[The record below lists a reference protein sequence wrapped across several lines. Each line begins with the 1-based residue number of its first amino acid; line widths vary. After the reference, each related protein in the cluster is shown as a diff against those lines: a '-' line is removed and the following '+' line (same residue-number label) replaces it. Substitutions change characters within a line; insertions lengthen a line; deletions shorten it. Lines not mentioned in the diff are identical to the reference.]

1 MVQRFPAVTF
11 AKTLAGLLMI
21 ALAAMPAS
29 AQHAGSS
36 PGHPTAGGTHLGVPQ
51 SSGGV
56 AHNPSAARPP
66 SVPAPAGAVNT
77 PPGRIFLVRPHVGG
91 PSPSSGLALQNPPAA
106 VRGIGFLRPGFASE
120 SQRLLG
126 RGLGFRG
133 ESARLF
139 SQFPYFF
146 FGGGQPVCSPFLP
159 GDFGA
164 AWFDSQFTC
173 FGVPFYGVQ
182 FYPPGFLAPELAYEP
197 WLEGLA
203 TSGPQEEYSVAD
215 DTLVAEDLG
224 AIADIAAT
232 ESVQSNPDQE
242 ITMLVLKEGIS
253 FAVTDYWVENGKLGY
268 VTTYGR
274 ENIIDLDQV
283 DLDQTVKL
291 NSLRGVPFV
300 LRPRPAPS
308 TPPR

>member
-1 MVQRFPAVTF
+1 VTY
-11 AKTLAGLLMI
+11 ARTLAGLLMI

-29 AQHAGSS
+29 AQHASSS
-36 PGHPTAGGTHLGVPQ
+36 PGHPAAGGTHLGVPA
-51 SSGGV
+51 SSGGT
-56 AHNPSAARPP
+56 ARDPSAARAP
-66 SVPAPAGAVNT
+66 SVPAPAGAVNA
-77 PPGRIFLVRPHVGG
+77 PPGRIFLARPPV
-91 PSPSSGLALQNPPAA
+91 S
-106 VRGIGFLRPGFASE
+106 GFLRPGFASQ
-120 SQRLLG
+120 SQRFLG

-133 ESARLF
+133 ESARIF
-139 SQFPYFF
+139 PHFPYFF
-146 FGGGQPVCSPFLP
+146 FGGGQPVCSPLLP

-164 AWFDSQFTC
+164 PWFDRQFTC
-173 FGVPFYGVQ
+173 FGTPFYGVQ

-203 TSGPQEEYSVAD
+203 TSGPQGMYSVAD
-215 DTLVAEDLG
+215 DTFLAEDLG

-253 FAVTDYWVENGKLGY
+253 FAVTDYWVEDGKLGY

-274 ENIIDLDQV
+274 ENIIDLEQV
-283 DLDQTVKL
+283 DLDQTAKL

-300 LRPRPAPS
+300 LRARPAPS
-308 TPPR
+308 TPQ

>member
-1 MVQRFPAVTF
+1 MV
-11 AKTLAGLLMI
+11 L
-21 ALAAMPAS
+21 ALAATPAS
-29 AQHAGSS
+29 AQHSGSS
-36 PGHPTAGGTHLGVPQ
+36 PGHATAGGTHLGVPP

-56 AHNPSAARPP
+56 ARGPAAAAPRPP
-66 SVPAPAGAVNT
+66 SLPTPAVGLRT
-77 PPGRIFLVRPHVGG
+77 QPGPSFFVRPPVSQ
-91 PSPSSGLALQNPPAA
+91 PSASARLALQNASA
-106 VRGIGFLRPGFASE
+106 SVWGIGSLRPGYASE
-120 SQRLLG
+120 SQQFLG

-139 SQFPYFF
+139 PHFPYFF
-146 FGGGQPVCSPFLP
+146 FGGGQPVCSPLLP
-159 GDFGA
+159 GYFGA
-164 AWFDSQFTC
+164 AWFDRLFTC
-173 FGVPFYGVQ
+173 FGTPFYGVQ

-203 TSGPQEEYSVAD
+203 TSGPQGEYSVAD

-232 ESVQSNPDQE
+232 ESAEPNPDQE

-253 FAVTDYWVENGKLGY
+253 FAVTDYWVEDGRLGY

-300 LRPRPAPS
+300 LRRRPAPS
-308 TPPR
+308 TPPQ

>member
-1 MVQRFPAVTF
+1 VTF
-11 AKTLAGLLMI
+11 ARTLAGLAMI

-36 PGHPTAGGTHLGVPQ
+36 PGHAAAGGTHLGVPP

-56 AHNPSAARPP
+56 AHNPSVAQPP
-66 SVPAPAGAVNT
+66 SVPAPPTAVNVL
-77 PPGRIFLVRPHVGG
+77 PGRIFLGRP
-91 PSPSSGLALQNPPAA
+91 PFSEPTPSSRSALRNPPDPAW
-106 VRGIGFLRPGFASE
+106 GIGFLRPGFAPG
-120 SQRLLG
+120 SQRFLG

-133 ESARLF
+133 ESARIF
-139 SQFPYFF
+139 PHFPYFF
-146 FGGGQPVCSPFLP
+146 FGGGQPDCSPLLP
-159 GDFGA
+159 GEFGA
-164 AWFDSQFTC
+164 AWFDRQFTC
-173 FGVPFYGVQ
+173 FGTPFYGVQ

-203 TSGPQEEYSVAD
+203 TSGPQQDSVAD
-215 DTLVAEDLG
+215 DTLLAEDLG

-232 ESVQSNPDQE
+232 ESAKSNPDQQ
-242 ITMLVLKEGIS
+242 ITMLVLQEGIS

-274 ENIIDLDQV
+274 QNIIELDQV

-300 LRPRPAPS
+300 LRAKPASS
-308 TPPR
+308 TPPQ